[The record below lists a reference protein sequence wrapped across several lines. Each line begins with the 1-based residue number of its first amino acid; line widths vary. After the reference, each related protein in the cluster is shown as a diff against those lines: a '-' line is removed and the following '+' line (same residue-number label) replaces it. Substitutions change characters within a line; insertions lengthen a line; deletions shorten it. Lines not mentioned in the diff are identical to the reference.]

1 MTSIVLKFTPA
12 PPPTG
17 RTFSLVGIN
26 GTDGGGGAIHKQFTA
41 AEIAAQSVAQPDGS
55 YLMTVDLGQL
65 AVGPFSVT
73 AQGWGT
79 DSSPMG
85 PAITASG
92 NVSLADGVWYPQP
105 VSLTI
110 A

>member
-12 PPPTG
+12 APPSG
-17 RTFSLVGIN
+17 RVFSMLGIN
-26 GTDGGGGAIHKQFTA
+26 GTDGGGGTIHQVFSA
-41 AEIAAQSVAQPDGS
+41 AQIAAQAVEQPDGS
-55 YLMTVDLGQL
+55 YLLSIDLGQL
-65 AVGPFSVT
+65 AVGPFTIT

-85 PAITASG
+85 PAVTLSG

-105 VSLTI
+105 VSLT
-110 A
+110 